1 MLAGSAKAQEI
12 ARPAAGGFIVLT
24 LVIAMGLNLLPWS
37 GWLLWI
43 KPDFVALILL
53 YWCVHAPRSV
63 GFFSAFVLGLL
74 MDVAMGQLLGE
85 YALAYTVLAYL
96 GVTLFRRVQMFGL
109 GFQMLQVAPILL
121 VPSLIVV
128 LLRMSAGANF
138 PGFEFFAGVLIGAA
152 LWPLLKNWLRAP
164 GKSKNEL

>member
-1 MLAGSAKAQEI
+1 MKPAKAQEI
-12 ARPAAGGFIVLT
+12 TRPASVGFIVIT
-24 LVIAMGLNLLPWS
+24 LAIAMVLNVLPWS
-37 GWLLWI
+37 GVLIWL

-74 MDVAMGQLLGE
+74 MDVAMGRLLGE
-85 YALAYTVLAYL
+85 HALAYTVLAYL

-121 VPSLIVV
+121 APAIVI
-128 LLRMSAGANF
+128 LCLRLFSGAEF
-138 PGFEFFAGVLIGAA
+138 PGIQFFAGALVGAA
-152 LWPLLKNWLRAP
+152 LWPLLRNLLRAP
-164 GKSKNEL
+164 GRPKHEL